1 MLNLIRSAQFLTG
14 PTIMD
19 NGAPAAPLTLP
30 IVAAKPDHAMLV
42 AGVAVRQA
50 GTYTATLAERMRLPQ
65 ARGDMRGAL
74 VAMFVAGDER
84 EAAALRG
91 SFHPRVALTRGEE
104 SRDRGTRQSS

>member
-1 MLNLIRSAQFLTG
+1 MEPPRISPLTSLV
-14 PTIMD
+14 
-19 NGAPAAPLTLP
+19 AAAPS
-30 IVAAKPDHAMLV
+30 PDHAMLV

-74 VAMFVAGDER
+74 VAMFVAGDDR

-91 SFHPRVALTRGEE
+91 SFHPRIAQARSARGRAD
-104 SRDRGTRQSS
+104 SPRQP